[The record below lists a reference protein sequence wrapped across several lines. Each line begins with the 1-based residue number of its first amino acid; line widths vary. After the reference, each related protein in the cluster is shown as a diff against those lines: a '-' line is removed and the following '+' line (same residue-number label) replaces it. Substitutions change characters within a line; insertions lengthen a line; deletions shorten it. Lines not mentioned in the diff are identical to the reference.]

1 MLVRRG
7 LVVLVLLGLA
17 CSRAET
23 GREPH
28 SPVSPSILL
37 VTLDT
42 TRADSIGP
50 EAEGV
55 ETPAFNAV
63 AARGLRFTQ
72 AYAPAPQ
79 TLPSHASM
87 MTGLYPGGHGVHE
100 NSRYLAEHHPLLA
113 EKLRGS
119 GYRTAA
125 FVSAFP
131 LARRFGL
138 ARGFDIYDDEL
149 PAGAEERSAEMT
161 TDRALAWL
169 ETAGDQPLFLWVH
182 YFDPHYP
189 YEPPEAFRSRYADD
203 PYRGEI
209 AGMDQQMGRLVQAF
223 EERVGG
229 NGAIIVAGDH
239 GEGLGD
245 HGEAQHG
252 NLVYQ
257 GVMHVPLVIAGPG
270 VTRGVS
276 EAPVSIRRIFHTIL
290 DWSGLGSEQSLRGSS
305 AEIVMG
311 ESMIPFLQFGWQP
324 QVMAVEGRHKVI
336 HAGRVEIYDV
346 LADPAEARD
355 LAGTIDLSRSL
366 REAIRD
372 YPIPAPG
379 APAGPQGAITEEERR
394 RLASLGYISSDV
406 KPVIR
411 PDAPRP
417 RDMVHLF
424 DDLDRASALFA
435 AGLYREALP
444 LLERILASDRHN
456 LMAALRIA
464 AAYSSLG
471 EHEKALAAFRRAEAI
486 APDSP
491 DVRNYLA
498 LHYAGTDE
506 WERAVPLLERIV
518 TETPDRVS
526 ALETLARLRERQGR
540 LPEAL
545 ELRQRIVALTGSPAE
560 MVHLGTVA
568 MQLGRT
574 DVAIDAFESA
584 RAADGANF
592 EHDLELGVLYIAAR
606 RFDEARSS
614 LDRVLQSSPRQP
626 MALFKRAQVS
636 VLLGEPDRSER
647 IALARQHADAST
659 RPLIENERLFR

>member
-1 MLVRRG
+1 MVMRCSLVI
-7 LVVLVLLGLA
+7 LLLFGLA
-17 CSRAET
+17 CSRPGT
-23 GREPH
+23 KREPEAP
-28 SPVSPSILL
+28 SAPSILL

-50 EAEGV
+50 EAKGV
-55 ETPAFNAV
+55 ETPAFNAL

-100 NSRYLAEHHPLLA
+100 NSRYLADHHPVLA
-113 EKLRGS
+113 ERLRGS

-138 ARGFDIYDDEL
+138 ARGFEVYDDEL
-149 PAGAEERSAEMT
+149 TAGAEERSAEMT

-189 YEPPEAFRSRYADD
+189 YEPPEEFRSRYAGD

-209 AGMDQQMGRLVQAF
+209 AAMDQQMGRLVQAF
-223 EERVGG
+223 EQRAGG
-229 NGAIIVAGDH
+229 NAAVIVAGDH

-257 GVMHVPLVIAGPG
+257 GVMHVPLIIAGPG
-270 VTRGVS
+270 VKPGLS
-276 EAPVSIRRIFHTIL
+276 EAPVSIRRIFHTIR
-290 DWSGLGSEQSLRGSS
+290 DWAGLEAEQSLRRDRS
-305 AEIVMG
+305 EIVMG

-346 LADPAEARD
+346 IADPKESRD
-355 LAGTIDLSRSL
+355 LAGTVDLSRSL

-372 YPIPAPG
+372 YPIPTPG
-379 APAGPQGAITEEERR
+379 APAGQQGAITEEERR

-417 RDMVHLF
+417 RDMADLF
-424 DDLDRASALFA
+424 DDLDRASALFSSA
-435 AGLYREALP
+435 RYREALP

-464 AAYSSLG
+464 AAYSALG
-471 EHEKALAAFRRAEAI
+471 EQEKALAAFRRAEAI

-498 LHYAGTDE
+498 LHYAATNA

-518 TETPDRVS
+518 AETPERVS
-526 ALETLARLRERQGR
+526 ALEALARLRERQGR

-545 ELRQRIVALTGSPAE
+545 ELRQRVVALTGSPAE
-560 MVHLGTVA
+560 MVHLGVLA

-574 DVAIDAFESA
+574 EVAVDAFERA
-584 RAADGANF
+584 RAAEGANF

-614 LDRVLQSSPRQP
+614 LDRVLQSNPRQP

-636 VLLGEPDRSER
+636 VLLGEADRAGR
-647 IALARQHADAST
+647 IALARQHADATT
-659 RPLIENERLFR
+659 RPLIENEKLFR